1 MARIQKLT
9 KQVANQISAG
19 EVIERPASVVKEL
32 VENSVDAGAD
42 KIEIS
47 ISRGGK
53 EFVRVRDNGQG
64 IASSEIEL
72 AFSRYATSKISSIDD
87 IYSLTTLGFRGEAL
101 ASIAAVSRMEIKSRQ
116 AAENSGVRL
125 EIEGGEVISRERAGL
140 PAGTEITV
148 RDLFFNTPARYKY
161 LKKTSTEASRIS
173 RLITSLALARP
184 EINFT
189 LENQR
194 GEVLSTPGSGN
205 LEDNIFSLYGE
216 EVYDNLITLNFSR
229 EFLQV
234 SGYLINPR
242 QHRSSRQ
249 HEYFFVNGRPVK
261 NRFLRM
267 AVEEAYGTRLP
278 AGKYPLVFLNI
289 NLNPILVDVNIHPT
303 KKEVK
308 FSRGESVKDIL
319 QQEITQKLKKSTGYQ
334 EFSEAETGNYSG
346 RDDHSA
352 RKDTFSQEK
361 DRARDRTQNKDK
373 GSAGNDR
380 QQHLFSG
387 RDLDRQ
393 QIEAVSYQS
402 SDTPSNSESALFKE
416 SGTSQESNQESPPK
430 SDSSLPGDYQVLGQL
445 HNLFILLETGD
456 GLLLVDQHNAH
467 ERIIYDNLCR
477 EIEGKSNDSR
487 LLLTPLPLDLSPQ
500 EKEIILDIKPEL
512 KEMGFSIEEFGPSSL
527 MLSAVPVF
535 LEEESGRENLLDII
549 NQILEKAR
557 IIDKHELNEEILIY
571 SACRQAVKE
580 GVSLSMA
587 EMRRISAELFQT
599 SNPYRCP
606 HHRPIVI
613 RLSLDQLKKK
623 VDR

>member
-1 MARIQKLT
+1 MARIQKLS

-32 VENSVDAGAD
+32 VENSVDSGAD
-42 KIEIS
+42 KIEVS
-47 ISRGGK
+47 ISEGGK
-53 EFVRVRDNGQG
+53 ESVRVRDNGQG

-116 AAENSGVRL
+116 AAEDSGVRL
-125 EIEGGEVISRERAGL
+125 EIEGGEVVSRERAGL

-161 LKKTSTEASRIS
+161 LKKTGTEASRIS
-173 RLITSLALARP
+173 RLITSLTLARP

-205 LEDNIFSLYGE
+205 LEDNIYSLYGE
-216 EVYDNLITLNFSR
+216 EVYDDLIALNFSR

-234 SGYLINPR
+234 SGYLVNPR

-261 NRFLRM
+261 NRFLKM

-289 NLNPILVDVNIHPT
+289 DLNPILVDVNIHPT

-308 FSRGESVKDIL
+308 FSRGEAVKDIL
-319 QQEITQKLKKSTGYQ
+319 QQEIEQNLKKSTGYQ
-334 EFSEAETGNYSG
+334 EFSGAETGDYSV
-346 RDDHSA
+346 RDGYSA
-352 RKDTFSQEK
+352 RKDTSSQER
-361 DRARDRTQNKDK
+361 DRARDRAQDKDK
-373 GSAGNDR
+373 NSAGYDR
-380 QQHLFSG
+380 QDLFAG
-387 RDLDRQ
+387 RDVSQQ
-393 QIEAVSYQS
+393 QIESVSYQA
-402 SDTPSNSESALFKE
+402 SDSRTNSEETLFRE
-416 SGTSQESNQESPPK
+416 SSSPQK
-430 SDSSLPGDYQVLGQL
+430 SDFSLPGDYQVLGQF
-445 HNLFILLETGD
+445 HNLFILLETGE

-467 ERIIYDNLCR
+467 ERIIFDNLCA
-477 EIEGKSNDSR
+477 ELEDKSNDSR
-487 LLLTPLPLDLSPQ
+487 LLLTPLPLELSPQ
-500 EKEIILDIKPEL
+500 EKEIIYDIKPEL
-512 KEMGFSIEEFGPSSL
+512 EEMGFSIEEFGPSSL
-527 MLSAVPVF
+527 MLAAVPVF

-557 IIDKHELNEEILIY
+557 IIEKHELSEEILKY
-571 SACRQAVKE
+571 SACQQAVKE
-580 GVSLSMA
+580 GASLSMA
-587 EMRRISAELFQT
+587 EMRKISAELFQT

>member
-1 MARIQKLT
+1 MAGIEKLS

-42 KIEIS
+42 KIGITIS
-47 ISRGGK
+47 EGGK
-53 EFVRVRDNGQG
+53 EFIRVLDNGQG

-101 ASIAAVSRMEIKSRQ
+101 ASIAAVSRIEVKSRQ
-116 AAENSGVRL
+116 AEEESGVRL
-125 EIEGGEVISRERAGL
+125 EIEGGELVRREKAGL

-148 RDLFFNTPARYKY
+148 RDLFYNTPARYKY
-161 LKKTSTEASRIS
+161 LKKTGTEASRIS
-173 RLITSLALARP
+173 KLITSLALASP

-194 GEVLSTPGSGN
+194 GVVLTTPGSGN
-205 LEDNIFSLYGE
+205 LADNIYSLYGE
-216 EVYDNLITLNFSR
+216 EIHDNLIPLNFSR

-234 SGYLINPR
+234 SGYLVNPR

-261 NRFLRM
+261 NPFLKM

-289 NLNPILVDVNIHPT
+289 KLNPILVDVNIHPT

-308 FSRGESVKDIL
+308 FSRGEAVKDIL
-319 QQEITQKLKKSTGYQ
+319 QQEITQNLKKSTGYQ
-334 EFSEAETGNYSG
+334 EFSGTETGSYSVQ
-346 RDDHSA
+346 DDYSP
-352 RKDTFSQEK
+352 R
-361 DRARDRTQNKDK
+361 KDK
-373 GSAGNDR
+373 GSTGSEKQQNLFAGEN
-380 QQHLFSG
+380 FSY
-387 RDLDRQ
+387 Q
-393 QIEAVSYQS
+393 QIESTDYQT
-402 SDTPSNSESALFKE
+402 SDSRSLSESDLFKE
-416 SGTSQESNQESPPK
+416 GEISQEAANKPDQK
-430 SDSSLPGDYQVLGQL
+430 SDIKSEQQSDISLPQDYRVLGQL
-445 HNLFILLETGD
+445 HNLFILLETGE

-467 ERIIYDNLCR
+467 ERIIFDNLCA
-477 EIEGKSNDSR
+477 ELEESDNDSR
-487 LLLTPLPLDLSPQ
+487 LLLTPLPLELSPQ
-500 EKEIILDIKPEL
+500 EKEIILDIRTEL
-512 KEMGFSIEEFGPSSL
+512 EELGFSIEEFGPSSL

-535 LEEESGRENLLDII
+535 LEEESGRDNLLDII

-557 IIDKHELNEEILIY
+557 IIEKHELSEEILIY

-580 GVSLSMA
+580 GAYLSRA
-587 EMRRISAELFQT
+587 EMERITAALFQT